1 MNFVPLHVYSSYS
14 YLKSALRIDNYI
26 NKAKELGY
34 EFLSLTDLNNLTGVP
49 KFVHACKFAHI
60 KPIIGEDVYISNSL
74 ITLIALNENGYKNLL
89 RISYASKINKD
100 LKIEDIKK
108 DLNDIVFILSTN
120 TVLFREMFFNDDRI
134 KVFANLSKG
143 IKHFYIG
150 LDDSNRNEFINYRE
164 FFNKYSYDLI
174 AFPMIK
180 YLNKE
185 DAISLKILEAI
196 EHKDTLQEKSAI
208 GIEYIKNKEELSDIY
223 FEDEINKT
231 NEIAKMVN
239 FNFITKRGKIMHYQ
253 NDDNL
258 TSDEYLHK
266 ICLEN
271 LNNKGLNKEEYI
283 SRLNY
288 ELSVIKDMGYS
299 DYFLLVQDYVK
310 YAKNNNILVGPG
322 RGSAIGSLVSFA
334 LDITQCDPIKY
345 NLIFER
351 FLNKERQSLPDI
363 DVDFEDIRR
372 DEVALYLKN
381 KYGNNRVSKV
391 LAVQKFGA
399 KQALNDIGR
408 VFNYEKRDIE
418 LFTKC
423 IKKDEEKLSLREI
436 YKINKNFNKLVNED
450 KYYLQI
456 VSLASK
462 IEGLPRQKGLHA
474 AGIIINNDD
483 LIDIMPVDV
492 DEEGNLISDFEK
504 DYLEEQYFLKM
515 DLLSLRNL
523 TTVKECLERIKI
535 NHNIEICFDNIPID
549 DKEAISLIASG
560 KTMGLFQIESLGM
573 RKAIKELRPTEF
585 LDIAAVLAL
594 YRPGPMDNIIHY
606 AKRKHGIEKYSYLS
620 DGLKDILSPT
630 YGIIVYQEQIMQIA
644 NKMANFSYGEA
655 DLLRRA
661 ISKKDSAKLA
671 FYLNKFL
678 ESAVKNG
685 YPELEANKVY
695 KTIYKFGDYGFNKSH
710 AIGYAFLTS
719 KMAYLKAH
727 YKKEFYASILSS
739 SNSSNF
745 LATISEMSQSGIS
758 LLNPDINI
766 SSFDYENIDNNIIM
780 PLSAVKGIMM
790 MNIKDIIMERKIKP
804 FEDLFDFVVRI
815 NKYKINSKQIISL
828 IDAGAFDKLCPSRAS
843 LRASMPKA
851 LNYASMVGGD
861 DGQNIID
868 IGMFPKPKMT
878 MVNDNKMENL
888 NKEFD
893 ALGIM
898 VSDSPLKMAKRIS
911 KLTLTNI
918 NDIYLSTNNINVACI
933 LKNVKVIKTKKG
945 ELMAFASIYDESGE
959 MEITIFS
966 EAFKEAQQY
975 LKKDNLIIVNG
986 KYNESK
992 NDFYINKILPLGD
1005 EKHE

>member
-1 MNFVPLHVYSSYS
+1 MNFVPLHVYSCYS
-14 YLKSALRIDNYI
+14 YLKSALRIDDYI
-26 NKAKELGY
+26 KQAKQLGY

-49 KFVHACKFAHI
+49 KFVHACNKAGI
-60 KPIIGEDVYISNSL
+60 KPLIGEDVFLSNSL
-74 ITLIALNENGYKNLL
+74 ITIIAINENGYKNLL
-89 RISYASKINKD
+89 HISYLSKINANITIDDVKHELD
-100 LKIEDIKK
+100 
-108 DLNDIVFILSTN
+108 DIVFILSTN
-120 TVLFREMFFNDDRI
+120 TPLFREMFFGENRI
-134 KVFANLSKG
+134 KDFSNLSRG
-143 IKHFYIG
+143 IKHFFIG
-150 LDDSNRNEFINYRE
+150 LDDANRSDFIAFRE
-164 FFNKYSYDLI
+164 FFNKYAYDLI
-174 AFPMIK
+174 AFPVIK
-180 YLNKE
+180 YLKKE
-185 DAISLKILEAI
+185 DAISLRILEAI
-196 EHKDTLQEKSAI
+196 DHKDTLQEKTAV
-208 GIEYIKNKEELSDIY
+208 GIEYIKSEEELSDIY

-231 NEIAKMVN
+231 TKIAEMIN
-239 FNFITKRGKIMHYQ
+239 FDFIKKRGMILHFQ
-253 NDDNL
+253 NDENL
-258 TSDEYLHK
+258 TSDEYLKK

-271 LNNKGLNKEEYI
+271 LKKKNINDEEYI
-283 SRLNY
+283 LRLNY
-288 ELSVIKDMGYS
+288 ELDVIKEMGYS
-299 DYFLLVQDYVK
+299 DYFLLVSDYVN

-322 RGSAIGSLVSFA
+322 RGSAVGSLVSYA
-334 LDITQCDPIKY
+334 LNITQCDPIKY

-363 DVDFEDIRR
+363 DVDFEDTRR
-372 DEVALYLKN
+372 DEVATYLKN

-391 LAVQKFGA
+391 LAVQRFGA

-436 YKINKNFNKLVNED
+436 YKTNKDFNKLVNED

-483 LIDIMPVDV
+483 LIYKMPVDV

-535 NHNIEICFDNIPID
+535 NYNKDINFDDIPID
-549 DKEAISLIASG
+549 DRHAIDLIASG

-573 RKAIKELRPTEF
+573 RKAIKELQPTCF
-585 LDIAAVLAL
+585 LDIAAILAL

-606 AKRKHGIEKYSYLS
+606 ARRKHDSEKYSYLS
-620 DGLKDILSPT
+620 EGLKDILSPT

-661 ISKKDSAKLA
+661 ISKKDSTKLA
-671 FYLNKFL
+671 SYSKKFI
-678 ESAVKNG
+678 EGAINNG
-685 YPELEANKVY
+685 YTKEEASNVY
-695 KTIYKFGDYGFNKSH
+695 KMIYKFGDYGFNKSH

-719 KMAYLKAH
+719 KMAYLKAY
-727 YKKEFYASILSS
+727 YKNEFYASILSS

-745 LATISEMSQSGIS
+745 LSTISEMSQSGIS
-758 LLNPDINI
+758 LLNPDINV
-766 SSFDYENIDNNIIM
+766 SSYNYEIIGNNIIM

-790 MNIKDIIMERKIKP
+790 MNIKDIMAERKIKP
-804 FEDLFDFVVRI
+804 FEDLFDFVVRV

-828 IDAGAFDKLCPSRAS
+828 IDAGAFDNICPSRAS
-843 LRASMPKA
+843 LRSSMPKA

-868 IGMFPKPKMT
+868 IGMFPKPKMNI
-878 MVNDNKMENL
+878 VKDNKMENL
-888 NKEFD
+888 NKEFET
-893 ALGIM
+893 LGIM
-898 VSDSPLKMAKRIS
+898 VSDSPLKIVKRTLKIA
-911 KLTLTNI
+911 LTNI
-918 NDIYLSTNNINVACI
+918 SDLYLSTNTVNIACI
-933 LKNVKVIKTKKG
+933 LKNIRIVKTKKG
-945 ELMAFASIYDESGE
+945 ELMAFGTIYDESGE
-959 MEITIFS
+959 IDITIFS
-966 EAFKEAQQY
+966 DSFKEAKPY
-975 LKKDNLIIVNG
+975 LLKDNLIVING
-986 KYNESK
+986 KYNESR
-992 NDFYINKILPLGD
+992 NDFYVNKIIPLGD
-1005 EKHE
+1005 EKYE